1 MQPDSSGLLENPYV
15 NWLVPEDYPH
25 EQMDNFQVST
35 VAVALSPP
43 SKTALPRK
51 GCQSAFMLFVINK
64 RYVHNPLFHH
74 QSFLK
79 NIVICN
85 IYVTYM

>member
-1 MQPDSSGLLENPYV
+1 MQPDSFGLLENPYV

-25 EQMDNFQVST
+25 EQMDHFQVST

-43 SKTALPRK
+43 SKTALRHVK
-51 GCQSAFMLFVINK
+51 GVSLLLCFIINK

-74 QSFLK
+74 QSSLK
-79 NIVICN
+79 HIVI
-85 IYVTYM
+85 YTYM